1 MQTHGRLAV
10 GLNLGSG
17 GVGGVGEL
25 DGLVLHVREEK
36 SGVKYTETGECGGKC
51 FSNTNKN
58 PFNNYSQHGPYGLLD
73 RVDEAWSSDNAA
85 VVSPVGCGGGGR
97 E

>member
-36 SGVKYTETGECGGKC
+36 MISGEIHRYRVILWKVLFKYK
-51 FSNTNKN
+51 
-58 PFNNYSQHGPYGLLD
+58 
-73 RVDEAWSSDNAA
+73 
-85 VVSPVGCGGGGR
+85 
-97 E
+97 